1 MPYQKND
8 EFQLQ
13 IDGYTA
19 EGSGVGHPDGF
30 AVFVP
35 GGAKGDTVLCHV
47 IKAKKNYAVARIKEL
62 LTPSPHRIEPD
73 CPVFAR
79 CGGCVY
85 RHITYEEELRLKRQ
99 RVEDCFARLGH
110 LQVAV
115 QPVIGGARTRYRNKA
130 QYPVSQDENGLQIGF
145 YAERSHRVIDC
156 KDCLLEPAEF
166 AQINDIFRIFITKHH
181 ISIYDERTGKGL
193 LRHIYLRKAF
203 ATGEIMVTAVING
216 DTLPHA
222 DALIDMLT
230 KSIPAIRSIY
240 SNTNPEKTNVVLGKT
255 CRLLW
260 GKETIEDELCG
271 LRLQLHP
278 LSFYQVNHDQTE
290 LLYRKAA
297 QMLELTGEETLL
309 DLYCGAGTIGL
320 SMAQQ
325 VKRLIGVEVVPEAIA
340 SAKENARRNGIAH
353 AEFLCADAETAAAR
367 LQQAGIKPDVVIVDP
382 PRKGCGATLPQTIDR
397 MRPKKL
403 LYISCDP
410 ATLARDCAALADLGW
425 QIQSAAPIDLF
436 PATAHVE
443 TVVLLSK
450 GEIDSKK
457 VRVEFSL
464 EDMDMSGFQ
473 KGATYEQIK
482 AYVLEKHGLKVSS
495 LYISQVKRKCG
506 LDVGPNYNLSKKEDA
521 KVPQCP
527 PEKEAAI
534 MEALRYF
541 GMI

>member
-1 MPYQKND
+1 MQKN
-8 EFQLQ
+8 EEII
-13 IDGYTA
+13 IDITDITD
-19 EGSGVGHPDGF
+19 EGSGIGRYEGM

-35 GGAKGDTVLCHV
+35 MTAVGDRVRAKLLKV
-47 IKAKKNYAVARIKEL
+47 KKNCAYARAEEI
-62 LTPSPHRIEPD
+62 LTPSPDREENT
-73 CPVFAR
+73 CPCFR
-79 CGGCVY
+79 QCGGCVF
-85 RHITYEEELRLKRQ
+85 RHISYEAECRLKQ
-99 RVEDCFARLGH
+99 KRVYE
-110 LQVAV
+110 AV
-115 QPVIGGARTRYRNKA
+115 KRIGGVDMPPEPIIPSDSPDCYRNKA
-130 QYPVSQDENGLQIGF
+130 QYPVSQDKNGPQIGF
-145 YAERSHRVIDC
+145 FAERSHRVIDC

-216 DTLPHA
+216 ETLPHA

-230 KSIPAIRSIY
+230 KSIPAIKSIY

-255 CRLLW
+255 CRLVW
-260 GKETIEDELCG
+260 GKGTIEDELCG

-297 QMLELTGEETLL
+297 QMLGLTGEETLL

-353 AEFLCADAETAAAR
+353 AEFLCADAETAAAQ
-367 LQQAGIKPDVVIVDP
+367 LQQAGINPDVVIVDP

-397 MRPKKL
+397 MNPKKL

-436 PATAHVE
+436 PGTAHVE
-443 TVVLLSK
+443 TVCLLSK
-450 GEIDSKK
+450 LKK
-457 VRVEFSL
+457 
-464 EDMDMSGFQ
+464 D
-473 KGATYEQIK
+473 
-482 AYVLEKHGLKVSS
+482 KH
-495 LYISQVKRKCG
+495 I
-506 LDVGPNYNLSKKEDA
+506 
-521 KVPQCP
+521 
-527 PEKEAAI
+527 
-534 MEALRYF
+534 
-541 GMI
+541 